1 MSSVAYVTESNT
13 THNDCSRSPR
23 GADHHILRWLP
34 AENSVVPERHVF
46 SGGHRQTADSYE

>member
-13 THNDCSRSPR
+13 ARNDCSRSPR
-23 GADHHILRWLP
+23 GATHHILRW
-34 AENSVVPERHVF
+34 EQRHVVRPERHVF